1 MKAKIPTRAIDDLT
15 MYEFVDN
22 RYIGNLPALLDDVA
36 AWMRAQELE
45 DHEIWSLTVH
55 SAAAGPY
62 GDAIVWSAQV
72 FVAEEHAV
80 STGGDR
86 PQ

>member
-1 MKAKIPTRAIDDLT
+1 MPNVKPKNPTRAIDDVT

-36 AWMRAQELE
+36 AWIRARNLA
-45 DHEIWSLTVH
+45 DHDIWNMTVH

-62 GDAIVWSAQV
+62 GDDISWSAQL
-72 FVAEEHAV
+72 FVSE
-80 STGGDR
+80 
-86 PQ
+86 